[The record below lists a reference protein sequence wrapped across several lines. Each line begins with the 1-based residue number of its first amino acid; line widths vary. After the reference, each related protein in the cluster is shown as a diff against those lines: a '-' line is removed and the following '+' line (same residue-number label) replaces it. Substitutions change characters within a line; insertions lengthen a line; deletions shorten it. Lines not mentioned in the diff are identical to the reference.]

1 MYSLPSIPAI
11 SFRFLNERLLV
22 KDGYRKC
29 HSANLFKGQ
38 EADAVAKMRDM
49 MISDQH
55 EVIRATG
62 TDDRIILKDGGDQSA
77 CAARETWHTGAKC
90 CDGQSPPP
98 AQEESLKP
106 VQIADLSDVVR
117 DDALASESAP

>member
-1 MYSLPSIPAI
+1 MAGVHPKVVQTVM
-11 SFRFLNERLLV
+11 R
-22 KDGYRKC
+22 
-29 HSANLFKGQ
+29 HSPITLTMDTYANLFKGQ

-49 MISDQH
+49 MISDQP